1 MQREVE
7 MDTQK
12 FNSPD
17 DGMKSF
23 KINSKNTFSEN
34 DYSLNASYNQYEIQ
48 QKFDSNKSEKLN
60 EFKERLKQFE
70 KIDTLEEAIQLA
82 QKILPVRNE
91 ITRFNV
97 GDSKCTIINRKNN
110 FRISLD
116 TAEEFISYDFV

>member
-1 MQREVE
+1 

-34 DYSLNASYNQYEIQ
+34 DYSLNSSYNQYEIQ
-48 QKFDSNKSEKLN
+48 QKFESNKSEKLN